1 MYDLFSGIK
10 KRVDNQHALPRHVET
25 FFCWA
30 NPGTSYFLY
39 FFLILIEMHCKIHD
53 NLIIIQFSI
62 IVK

>member
-10 KRVDNQHALPRHVET
+10 KKKSGLPRHVET

-39 FFLILIEMHCKIHD
+39 FLLILIEMHCKIHD

>member
-1 MYDLFSGIK
+1 
-10 KRVDNQHALPRHVET
+10 LPRHVEP
-25 FFCWA
+25 FFGWA

-39 FFLILIEMHCKIHD
+39 FFLILIEMHCKIYD